1 VAYSPDPGYLDFYL
15 ADGYSVGEG
24 LLYFDS
30 GNADQDQDVAVA
42 AKTSPPRLTGS
53 VGQSAA
59 PYSPDPTDLDF
70 DLTDGYSV
78 GEGLLYFDS
87 GSADQDQDVGVAAKT
102 SPPRLIGSA
111 VQIRTASVTARTS
124 PPHLAGILSQ
134 IPATRVA
141 AKTAGP
147 TLVSSVRDV
156 RRVSVSAST
165 RPARGFT
172 SVAYDPNLLS
182 DVVALR
188 ETSWRDG
195 SAVVASVVEEFRVAE
210 TAHGAAVVSFASA
223 PLAAAGSVASWHQA
237 LSRSTISVSLF
248 RPARPTPGSAQA
260 FWTTSDRAA
269 AGSGDAWRPGALT
282 LALVAERWQR
292 QLPHFATP
300 TFTVGPLDFDL
311 TLLSDYVL
319 DPLHIDFPGGPYHR
333 APRIDRSGFISGSW
347 RAAGRVSCSLSV
359 DFNKAA
365 FLPVSLFGSWRP
377 AQLVLYVRRPPEPP
391 GPWEPTWSARLC
403 LGYPLTEGRLDL
415 GVVGC
420 AFVLATRL
428 PRQRS
433 YLVLHAISLV
443 RLPDRLPIE
452 HASLSLSLDA
462 DSWAWKWSGTLLGR
476 AALDAVMASE
486 SGVPVV
492 LEALIDA
499 HVWHLLVED
508 WAEDRTHGTRRIAAS
523 GRGLSAWLSDPSE
536 LPQSGVLGEARTVQQ
551 AMAERLPFGGG
562 WTLAFAD
569 GTPDWLLPAGAWSW
583 QNATPIQAMHAAAS
597 EVGLVIVPAMA
608 AKALTVQPR
617 YPVLPWDFAAAD
629 PDLIVPD
636 SAIMTLARRQS
647 VPSQANAVYVHG
659 TEVGGLLA
667 RVTRSGSAGDRAAPT
682 VSHSWITHAD
692 GARLLGS
699 RLLAAQ
705 HMQPE
710 IRSLSIPLGG
720 LFPLVNIGDLLAVE
734 LSGETGDIRGIVN
747 GVSVSASSSA
757 PAVRQ
762 TLTLGEETPNV
773 WAKWKRLL
781 PDDPLLVGEIADVY
795 ADGTVQVSPIGG
807 GTIRV
812 RGEGTEGDRVWVRGG
827 RIEGAAPALAAVE
840 IEV

>member
-1 VAYSPDPGYLDFYL
+1 
-15 ADGYSVGEG
+15 
-24 LLYFDS
+24 
-30 GNADQDQDVAVA
+30 VAVD
-42 AKTSPPRLTGS
+42 
-53 VGQSAA
+53 
-59 PYSPDPTDLDF
+59 YN
-70 DLTDGYSV
+70 
-78 GEGLLYFDS
+78 
-87 GSADQDQDVGVAAKT
+87 
-102 SPPRLIGSA
+102 
-111 VQIRTASVTARTS
+111 
-124 PPHLAGILSQ
+124 
-134 IPATRVA
+134 
-141 AKTAGP
+141 
-147 TLVSSVRDV
+147 
-156 RRVSVSAST
+156 
-165 RPARGFT
+165 
-172 SVAYDPNLLS
+172 PNLLS

-195 SAVVASVVEEFRVAE
+195 AGVAAPVSEKSRVAE
-210 TAHGAAVVSFASA
+210 TVHGVAVVSSKSA

-237 LSRSTISVSLF
+237 MRRSSILVSSF
-248 RPARPTPGSAQA
+248 RSARPTPGSAQA
-260 FWTTSDRAA
+260 FWTTSDRAV
-269 AGSGDAWRPGALT
+269 AGYGDSWRIGALT
-282 LALVAERWQR
+282 VALVAERWKR
-292 QLPHFATP
+292 RLPHFGRQ
-300 TFTVGPLDFDL
+300 TFTIGPLDFDL

-319 DPLHIDFPGGPYHR
+319 DPLHIDFPGGPYHG
-333 APRIDRSGFISGSW
+333 APRIDHSGAISGSW
-347 RAAGRVSCSLSV
+347 RAAGPASRGLFI

-391 GPWEPTWSARLC
+391 GPWVPNWTARLC

-420 AFVLATRL
+420 AFVLAAHI

-452 HASLSLSLDA
+452 HASLSVSLDA

-476 AALDAVMASE
+476 AALEAVKASE

-492 LEALIDA
+492 LEASIDA

-508 WAEDRTHGTRRIAAS
+508 WAEDRTHATRRIAAS
-523 GRGLSAWLSDPSE
+523 GRGLTAWLSDPSE
-536 LPQSGVLGEARTVQQ
+536 LPQSGVLGEARSVQQ
-551 AMAERLPFGGG
+551 ALAERLPFGAG
-562 WTLAFAD
+562 WTLTFAA

-583 QNATPIQAMHAAAS
+583 QNATPIQAMHAAAA

-659 TEVGGLLA
+659 LEVGGLLA
-667 RVTRSGSAGDRAAPT
+667 RVYREGSAGDRAAPT
-682 VSHSWITHAD
+682 VAHPWITHAD

-734 LSGETGDIRGIVN
+734 LTGETGDIRGIVN

-795 ADGTVQVSPIGG
+795 ADGTVQVHPIGG

-827 RIEGAAPALAAVE
+827 RIEGAAPEMGGVE

>member
-1 VAYSPDPGYLDFYL
+1 VPLGSGTLNLGGPVGTGRLDL
-15 ADGYSVGEG
+15 GATDNDRKVTVQGKTRPPQ
-24 LLYFDS
+24 L
-30 GNADQDQDVAVA
+30 AVA
-42 AKTSPPRLTGS
+42 AYRVPAVVVAGKTRSPRLSGAL
-53 VGQSAA
+53 GQIE
-59 PYSPDPTDLDF
+59 P
-70 DLTDGYSV
+70 V
-78 GEGLLYFDS
+78 
-87 GSADQDQDVGVAAKT
+87 
-102 SPPRLIGSA
+102 
-111 VQIRTASVTARTS
+111 
-124 PPHLAGILSQ
+124 
-134 IPATRVA
+134 RVA
-141 AKTAGP
+141 ETTHPPQLSG
-147 TLVSSVRDV
+147 TVRDV
-156 RRVSVSAST
+156 RQVRLY
-165 RPARGFT
+165 ARTQAPRSFT

-188 ETSWRDG
+188 ETSWR
-195 SAVVASVVEEFRVAE
+195 
-210 TAHGAAVVSFASA
+210 GAATVGAPAVEQFRGSMPVHCGTVASFASA
-223 PLAAAGSVASWHQA
+223 PLAAAGSVSSWHQA
-237 LSRSTISVSLF
+237 LTRSSISVSAF
-248 RPARPTPGSAQA
+248 RAAGPAPGGVAAYWVS
-260 FWTTSDRAA
+260 SDRAV
-269 AGSGDAWRPGALT
+269 AGSGASWRPGRSSAYGVPTTWLRGMP
-282 LALVAERWQR
+282 LVA
-292 QLPHFATP
+292 A
-300 TFTVGPLDFDL
+300 PL
-311 TLLSDYVL
+311 
-319 DPLHIDFPGGPYHR
+319 
-333 APRIDRSGFISGSW
+333 AGSW
-347 RAAGRVSCSLSV
+347 RAGGPVSRGLFLDFKKAG
-359 DFNKAA
+359 
-365 FLPVSLFGSWRP
+365 FLPVSLFGSWRY
-377 AQLVLYVRRPPEPP
+377 AQLCLYVRRRPPPPEPP
-391 GPWEPTWSARLC
+391 GPWEPNWTARLC
-403 LGYPLTEGRLDL
+403 LGYPLTGGRLDL

-420 AFVLATRL
+420 AFVLAAHI

-452 HASLSLSLDA
+452 HASLSVLLDA

-476 AALDAVMASE
+476 TALEAVQASA

-492 LEALIDA
+492 LEASIDA

-508 WAEDRTHGTRRIAAS
+508 WAEDRTHATRRIAAS
-523 GRGLSAWLSDPSE
+523 GRGLTAWLSDPSE
-536 LPQSGVLGEARTVQQ
+536 LPQSGVLGEARSVQQ
-551 AMAERLPFGGG
+551 ALTERLPFGAG
-562 WTLAFAD
+562 WTLTFAP

-583 QNATPIQAMHAAAS
+583 QNATPIQAMHAAAA

-659 TEVGGLLA
+659 LEVGGLLA
-667 RVTRSGSAGDRAAPT
+667 RVIRAGSAGDRAAPT
-682 VSHSWITHAD
+682 VAHPWITHAD

-807 GTIRV
+807 GTLRV
-812 RGEGTEGDRVWVRGG
+812 RGEGTEGDVVWVRGG
-827 RIEGAAPALAAVE
+827 RIEGAAPEMEGVE